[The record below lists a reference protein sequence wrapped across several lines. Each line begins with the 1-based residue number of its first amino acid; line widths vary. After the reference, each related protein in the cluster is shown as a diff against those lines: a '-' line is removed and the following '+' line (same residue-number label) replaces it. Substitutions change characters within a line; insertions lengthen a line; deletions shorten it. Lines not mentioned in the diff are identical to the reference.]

1 MSLAQKPHSK
11 APSPPGLL
19 CRNTEKSTVGIGLQT
34 GKYHFLMVSFPVV
47 WIPLVMILGAV
58 QVVSAAEGPHT
69 SKGTFL
75 SLAAPVP
82 ERMASIKACLASTVL
97 LRVPVL
103 NLETVTEAEGGWE
116 GAEGGGGRTG
126 GGGGPWSSC

>member
-1 MSLAQKPHSK
+1 
-11 APSPPGLL
+11 
-19 CRNTEKSTVGIGLQT
+19 
-34 GKYHFLMVSFPVV
+34 
-47 WIPLVMILGAV
+47 MILGAV
-58 QVVSAAEGPHT
+58 QAVSAAEGPHT

-82 ERMASIKACLASTVL
+82 ERMASSKACLASTVL

-116 GAEGGGGRTG
+116 AGEGGGGRTG

>member
-1 MSLAQKPHSK
+1 MAFSSVSSFLPT
-11 APSPPGLL
+11 PLWCPPEAGLH
-19 CRNTEKSTVGIGLQT
+19 N
-34 GKYHFLMVSFPVV
+34 HFPFQLP
-47 WIPLVMILGAV
+47 IPT
-58 QVVSAAEGPHT
+58 P
-69 SKGTFL
+69 TFL

>member
-69 SKGTFL
+69 SKGTCSEDGESHCLCGQQSVQKRDMHVLENSSLDEWPCCLL
-75 SLAAPVP
+75 SQRAFANSNIL
-82 ERMASIKACLASTVL
+82 
-97 LRVPVL
+97 
-103 NLETVTEAEGGWE
+103 
-116 GAEGGGGRTG
+116 
-126 GGGGPWSSC
+126 